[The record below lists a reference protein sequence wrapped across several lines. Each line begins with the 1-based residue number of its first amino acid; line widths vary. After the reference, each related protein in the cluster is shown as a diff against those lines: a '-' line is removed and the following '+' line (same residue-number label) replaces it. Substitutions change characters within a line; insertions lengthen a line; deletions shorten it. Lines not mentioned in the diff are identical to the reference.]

1 MNQFFIRLLLV
12 PFHPSTFSF
21 SLFSSASEWR
31 ERSFFFLAEDGI
43 RIRVLQ
49 DDISRKDEV
58 LLLPRASFDIEMRIR
73 KGEASLSTIP
83 SGIVYELI
91 EAWPFKFSTCAR
103 LVPR

>member
-1 MNQFFIRLLLV
+1 MERTIFF
-12 PFHPSTFSF
+12 F
-21 SLFSSASEWR
+21 
-31 ERSFFFLAEDGI
+31 FFFLAEDGI

-58 LLLPRASFDIEMRIR
+58 LLLPRASFDIEMRI
-73 KGEASLSTIP
+73 GEASLSTIP